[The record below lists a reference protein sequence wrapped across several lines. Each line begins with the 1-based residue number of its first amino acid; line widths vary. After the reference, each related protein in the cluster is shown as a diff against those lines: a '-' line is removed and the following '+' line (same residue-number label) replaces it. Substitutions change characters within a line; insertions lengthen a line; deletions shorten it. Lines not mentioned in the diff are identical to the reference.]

1 MPYGPS
7 EAYKHNSKIKTDR
20 HARMWSDVF
29 NSSLK
34 RHNDE
39 GRAFAEAN
47 SVVDQDIGRGKV
59 ARKKA
64 NAQSPTEGGAGV
76 ETA

>member
-7 EAYKHNSKIKTDR
+7 EAYKHNSKIKTER

-47 SVVDQDIGRGKV
+47 SVVDTDISRGKV
-59 ARKKA
+59 AKKKA
-64 NAQSPTEGGAGV
+64 TASATEGGAGV